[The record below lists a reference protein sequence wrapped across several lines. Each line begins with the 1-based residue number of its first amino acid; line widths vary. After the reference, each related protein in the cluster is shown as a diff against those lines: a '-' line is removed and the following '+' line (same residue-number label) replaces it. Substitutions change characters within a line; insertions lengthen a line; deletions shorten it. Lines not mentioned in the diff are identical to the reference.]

1 MRLKIVNLVPHFLL
15 DVENG
20 FEQEWI
26 VLGRE
31 GVKLG
36 EEARSDET
44 SIIEQG
50 EEEIVVFVVVLQF
63 LLSLFWVVGEAL
75 HV

>member
-44 SIIEQG
+44 SIIEKG
-50 EEEIVVFVVVLQF
+50 EEDVVVIVVVLKF
-63 LLSLFWVVGEAL
+63 LFSLFLVVGETL

>member
-1 MRLKIVNLVPHFLL
+1 MRLKVVHLICHFLL

-44 SIIEQG
+44 SIIEKG

-63 LLSLFWVVGEAL
+63 LFSLFLVVGETL

>member
-44 SIIEQG
+44 SIIE
-50 EEEIVVFVVVLQF
+50 
-63 LLSLFWVVGEAL
+63 
-75 HV
+75 